1 LFHIYLSDHLAGSG
15 GGVSLA
21 KRMAKQNQ
29 GNEFGR
35 EMSHIAAAIE
45 EDQAALERIM
55 ASVGARRR
63 RWRQAGAV
71 VGERLSRLTLN
82 GKLFSYSPLSRVLE
96 FEGLIVGVSG
106 KLQLWRS
113 LLEARSQD
121 SRFDVAALERLR
133 ERAEEQRRQLEE
145 LHARAAKLAF

>member
-1 LFHIYLSDHLAGSG
+1 
-15 GGVSLA
+15 
-21 KRMAKQNQ
+21 
-29 GNEFGR
+29 
-35 EMSHIAAAIE
+35 
-45 EDQAALERIM
+45 
-55 ASVGARRR
+55 
-63 RWRQAGAV
+63 
-71 VGERLSRLTLN
+71 
-82 GKLFSYSPLSRVLE
+82 
-96 FEGLIVGVSG
+96 VSG

>member
-1 LFHIYLSDHLAGSG
+1 M
-15 GGVSLA
+15 SLA
-21 KRMAKQNQ
+21 KRMAKENQ

-35 EMSHIAAAIE
+35 EMSQIAAAIE
-45 EDQAALERIM
+45 EDQAALERILN
-55 ASVGARRR
+55 SVGARTR
-63 RWRQAGAV
+63 RWRQAGAIL
-71 VGERLSRLTLN
+71 GERLSRLKPN

-96 FEGLIVGVSG
+96 LEGLILGVSG

-133 ERAEEQRRQLEE
+133 DRASEQRRQLEQ
-145 LHARAAKLAF
+145 LHARAAKQAF